1 MKAIKVTDHKLI
13 DLDNFTP
20 DFLSKV
26 DKTYFSNFYL
36 YIISQDH
43 WITSGIV
50 SKTDF
55 FQNIIEELNNMTAK
69 ELTELIT
76 IIKDKFFCG

>member
-1 MKAIKVTDHKLI
+1 MKAIKIVDHKLI
-13 DLDNFTP
+13 DLDKFTP

-43 WITSGIV
+43 WVTSGIV

-55 FQNIIEELNNMTAK
+55 FQNIIDELNKMTTK
-69 ELTELIT
+69 ELTELID
-76 IIKDKFFCG
+76 IIKTKLN